1 MTLPKIILLVGMP
14 ASGKS
19 TIGAAL
25 ATRLGYRFTDT
36 DILIKKQENKSV
48 PAIFAQYGEPYFR
61 EKEKQLIPQLATLPN
76 PTVIATGGGL
86 PCFWDNM
93 EQLLQV
99 GTVVFLDTELR
110 TLYQRL
116 LAKQA
121 ARPLVAGQS
130 PEQLN
135 RWLTERYNLR
145 VPFYQKAHF
154 RISVTDS
161 ERVEEIVTKI
171 TDTLTA

>member
-1 MTLPKIILLVGMP
+1 MP

-25 ATRLGYRFTDT
+25 AKRLGYRFTDT

-48 PAIFAQYGEPYFR
+48 AKIFAQYGEPYFR
-61 EKEKQLIPQLATLPN
+61 KKEKQLIPQLATLPS

-86 PCFWDNM
+86 PCFGDNM

-99 GTVVFLDTELR
+99 GTVIFLDTELP
-110 TLYQRL
+110 TLFQRL

-121 ARPLVAGQS
+121 SRPLVAGQK
-130 PEQLN
+130 PEELN
-135 RWLTERYNLR
+135 HWLTERYNLR
-145 VPFYQKAHF
+145 VPFYQKAHL

-161 ERVEEIVTKI
+161 ECVEDIISKI